1 MTARLARWETTSAI
15 AGVGAAVLLGV
26 GYVLAR
32 STHAPLGGPDAEYA
46 RVLLTER
53 TRWEWVTLMRLIG
66 GTLVLWFAALLGDR
80 LRLAEGEPARL
91 AETAFG
97 LGVIWAGVWL
107 LSAFFN
113 SASIM
118 LAADYADPAGSR
130 IAGVLAAEIPAVLT
144 AGVVFTLLLATWLV
158 TVRSTTFPRWYAY
171 ATGGLAVLMLVLA
184 LIDWY
189 GPAVIGWLIVWLA
202 LLWTAATSLVLL
214 LSKVRL
220 KADAPEC

>member
-1 MTARLARWETTSAI
+1 VSARLARWEKTSAI
-15 AGVGAAVLLGV
+15 AGVGGALALGI
-26 GYVLAR
+26 GYLIAG
-32 STHAPLGGPDAEYA
+32 SATAPLTGPDGDYA

-53 TRWEWVTLMRLIG
+53 VKWEWVTLMRLVG

-113 SASIM
+113 SASIL

-130 IAGVLAAEIPAVLT
+130 LAGVLAAEIPSVLT
-144 AGVVFTLLLATWLV
+144 AGIVFTLLVATALV
-158 TVRSTTFPRWYAY
+158 TMRSDMFPKFFAP
-171 ATGGLAVLMLVLA
+171 ATGVLAVVMLVLA
-184 LIDWY
+184 LVDWY
-189 GPAVIGWLIVWLA
+189 GPVTIGWLIIALA
-202 LLWTAATSLVLL
+202 LVWTAATSVMLL
-214 LSKVRL
+214 RVRS
-220 KADAPEC
+220 A